1 MIDFSLNPQ
10 FQAQKVEPL
19 REFERLFQKKIK
31 GFDCKIKGQA
41 LEAVLR
47 HSLGGLDRQAQK
59 QSVSDSNFPV
69 GCSLCWPF
77 QVGCSGC
84 WP

>member
-41 LEAVLR
+41 LEAVLLHR
-47 HSLGGLDRQAQK
+47 FKGSDGQAQHRA
-59 QSVSDSNFPV
+59 
-69 GCSLCWPF
+69 WPSQWQLLTF
-77 QVGCSGC
+77 L
-84 WP
+84 